1 MPTEPRSYLAVFR
14 VRGPA
19 WDESRPLR
27 KQDGWPEH
35 ARFMDDLAAS
45 GFIVLG
51 GPLGD
56 AERTLLI
63 CDAGDEAA
71 VRERLAGDP
80 WTHSGHLELA
90 GCERWTILLDGS
102 VDD

>member
-1 MPTEPRSYLAVFR
+1 MPTDGRSYLAVFR

-27 KQDGWPEH
+27 EQDGWRDH
-35 ARFMDDLAAS
+35 ADFMNELAAS

-56 AERTLLI
+56 AERTLLV
-63 CDAGDEAA
+63 CDAEDEGA
-71 VRERLAGDP
+71 VRERLADDP
-80 WTHSGHLELA
+80 WTKSGLLELG
-90 GCERWTILLDGS
+90 GCERWTILLQAD
-102 VDD
+102 